1 MPMIGGAIIVAL
13 FTKPV
18 MLAMFRAVAIIV
30 GLASGPAFIL
40 LVVRSLNSRDAQ
52 NRGEQKSSASV
63 GFFGRNEFA
72 SIGFSAFAL
81 CVMAVLFPP
90 WVKVRAD
97 WAMSGFG
104 FGSHEVKVHET
115 HFAGYDALLSTA
127 KRQQEIRSPAHT
139 PGANYEFTYCRVLK
153 PLLVA
158 EWIAICATARAI
170 YRRRALSAGAPK
182 TAVVNTRIAISD
194 EHFLNTDNEYRKFRF
209 VEAVDAT
216 DFLAAPEGWLEFA
229 ERASPNSPKALLEG
243 DYVACLPD
251 GRRFFEISFK
261 RGHRALDET
270 LAAWASS
277 VSRRYAWLTERH
289 FVISDGT
296 ALPIDD
302 VKWERLK

>member
-1 MPMIGGAIIVAL
+1 MASQVPRSATTGGARGREFQIAYRRTPVVVRKMDDREYPSIWTAIAEIAMPMIGGAIIVAL

-115 HFAGYDALLSTA
+115 HFAGYD
-127 KRQQEIRSPAHT
+127 
-139 PGANYEFTYCRVLK
+139 
-153 PLLVA
+153 
-158 EWIAICATARAI
+158 
-170 YRRRALSAGAPK
+170 
-182 TAVVNTRIAISD
+182 
-194 EHFLNTDNEYRKFRF
+194 
-209 VEAVDAT
+209 
-216 DFLAAPEGWLEFA
+216 
-229 ERASPNSPKALLEG
+229 
-243 DYVACLPD
+243 
-251 GRRFFEISFK
+251 
-261 RGHRALDET
+261 
-270 LAAWASS
+270 
-277 VSRRYAWLTERH
+277 
-289 FVISDGT
+289 
-296 ALPIDD
+296 
-302 VKWERLK
+302 